1 MNIIKFSAFDYV
13 LVLSFD
19 NISYV

>member
-1 MNIIKFSAFDYV
+1 MNIIKFSAFNYV
-13 LVLSFD
+13 LVLSFY